1 MRRRAA
7 VGELAVGMIA
17 GPTPFP
23 KSQKRDMP
31 TLKVAQATSPASQ
44 PSQRSYQQSS
54 QRSTKSK
61 AKKVKKVKKIKA
73 HSSPGDDDEILVEA
87 EELTELRTVAED
99 AAEVVTED
107 APEPKEAASGVVA
120 LTAET
125 AGMEAASEAVSA
137 VSSIPMERQSHA
149 AERFK
154 PSWHRMLWSGHI
166 QPRCNSMAVV
176 SVS

>member
-1 MRRRAA
+1 M
-7 VGELAVGMIA
+7 
-17 GPTPFP
+17 
-23 KSQKRDMP
+23 
-31 TLKVAQATSPASQ
+31 
-44 PSQRSYQQSS
+44 
-54 QRSTKSK
+54 
-61 AKKVKKVKKIKA
+61 
-73 HSSPGDDDEILVEA
+73 EA

-166 QPRCNSMAVV
+166 QPRCHSMAVV

>member
-1 MRRRAA
+1 
-7 VGELAVGMIA
+7 
-17 GPTPFP
+17 
-23 KSQKRDMP
+23 MP
-31 TLKVAQATSPASQ
+31 TLKVAQATSPGSQ

-73 HSSPGDDDEILVEA
+73 HSSPGDEDEILVEA

-125 AGMEAASEAVSA
+125 AGMEAASEAVSLLYHPFPWN
-137 VSSIPMERQSHA
+137 VSRTPLNASNPHGTA
-149 AERFK
+149 C
-154 PSWHRMLWSGHI
+154 SGPVTFSRDVI
-166 QPRCNSMAVV
+166 QWRLSP
-176 SVS
+176 